1 MRHGCLPWKNELT
14 SIICGEARFMVGEQ
28 GSLAEEGGLEEK
40 ILNI

>member
-14 SIICGEARFMVGEQ
+14 SIICGEARFMVER
-28 GSLAEEGGLEEK
+28 GSLAEEEGLEER